1 LTEYTFVLVKT
12 SAPEIG
18 LGQETDWAPLL
29 DALEGLG
36 ATVQA
41 LEFEEGFLVT
51 LESNEGEVHL
61 YLKPRRDEAD
71 AMHPSLD

>member
-1 LTEYTFVLVKT
+1 VLVET
-12 SAPEIG
+12 LAPEIG
-18 LGQETDWAPLL
+18 PGQEKNWAPLL

-51 LESNEGEVHL
+51 LESEEGEVHL
-61 YLKPRRDEAD
+61 YLKPRRDEVEC
-71 AMHPSLD
+71 HVSIS